1 MLFIAIHG
9 YLSLILIFLGGND
22 AETQKAN
29 GAEEAGDADFAAKIA
44 TIEEAAEAEA
54 KADNAAA
61 EKAVVAAAEGEAK
74 VDAAAVG
81 GADIALAI
89 LMAAAEAK
97 L

>member
-29 GAEEAGDADFAAKIA
+29 GAEEAGDADFLAKIVARIA
-44 TIEEAAEAEA
+44 TVDEAAEAVT
-54 KADNAAA
+54 KADKAAA
-61 EKAVVAAAEGEAK
+61 EDEAK

-81 GADIALAI
+81 RADFALTI
-89 LMAAAEAK
+89 LMAEAK
-97 L
+97 AKS